1 MRKIF
6 DIIFSVISVT
16 LLAMLIVALCV
27 DSALLFHI
35 FIVAYIG
42 MAGIYMTLKS
52 FIFKIDGSL
61 FVGAILLS
69 VSLVTALY
77 LFTSIPRQWLWPW
90 WVMVPPVAS
99 ALVGV
104 LYRDKRLIDLSLYSV
119 GVFVCCLFVPFGIMS
134 AIWLFVT
141 IPSWS
146 LVYGMVQYIMYI
158 RGVK

>member
-1 MRKIF
+1 MRKTF
-6 DIIFSVISVT
+6 DIVFSVISVA
-16 LLAMLIVALCV
+16 LLAMLIVALCI
-27 DSALLFHI
+27 DNTLIFHI

-42 MAGIYMTLKS
+42 VAGIYMTLKS

-61 FVGAILLS
+61 FTGALLMA

-77 LFTSIPRQWLWPW
+77 LFTSISRQWLWPW
-90 WVMVPPVAS
+90 WVMALPVAS

-104 LYRDKRLIDLSLYSV
+104 LYRDKRLIDLCLYSV

-134 AIWLFVT
+134 AMWLFVT

-146 LVYGMVQYIMYI
+146 LVYGIAQYIMYI